1 VLLLLVLFWFDCC
14 FFELAALLLLLLLSD
29 FLPPLLGGLDL
40 PDADRARLATLL
52 LKNPIISLSCSSF
65 FIAKPSSPK
74 YGLNSMSPP
83 SFLNPLSSEPLL
95 SSSSPMFGKNCVLYA
110 SLILPPSMSSIS
122 NDAEREALVFFII
135 LSFVLAV
142 GRHQQT
148 LLYVLKTVVVP
159 LSLET

>member
-1 VLLLLVLFWFDCC
+1 LLLLFWFDCC
-14 FFELAALLLLLLLSD
+14 FFELAALLLLLLLRD

-95 SSSSPMFGKNCVLYA
+95 SSSIGKNDFLYA
-110 SLILPPSMSSIS
+110 SSILPPSMSSIS
-122 NDAEREALVFFII
+122 NDAKREALVFLII
-135 LSFVLAV
+135 LSFVLSV
-142 GRHQQT
+142 GRHQHT
-148 LLYVLKTVVVP
+148 LLYVLKTV
-159 LSLET
+159 